1 MLYEMMTA
9 TEYGVLR
16 GFTEK
21 STRVHQIIRSGVWP
35 EEWVYPPKRLGNLYQ
50 LTGLTMVEEKIE
62 QWILE
67 NFGEVPHSEKIEILK
82 TFEMYWDEIS
92 YRYAEMKTLEKYKHL
107 KR

>member
-35 EEWVYPPKRLGNLYQ
+35 EEWVYPPKRLGN
-50 LTGLTMVEEKIE
+50 
-62 QWILE
+62 QWVLFVSTNWI
-67 NFGEVPHSEKIEILK
+67 NNGRGNH
-82 TFEMYWDEIS
+82 
-92 YRYAEMKTLEKYKHL
+92 
-107 KR
+107 